1 MGLLC
6 FLVSDHEPRMQVLE
20 NFFHGVYQEI
30 CNRLEA
36 ELPEHVKYHTL
47 QHTLDVL
54 ETSVMIGKEEQ
65 VSERDIML
73 LKIAALFHDTGYLVQ
88 RQEHEATSCRIF
100 RSYADKTAIR
110 EEDKL
115 EIEDLIMA
123 TKIPQTPKNHLA
135 QVLCDADLD
144 YLGRD
149 DFKTISEN
157 LFLELQAYKEV
168 KDREHWYSLQVWFL
182 TKQMFFTNFSKANR
196 SLKLAQNLEYAK
208 TLCI

>member
-1 MGLLC
+1 
-6 FLVSDHEPRMQVLE
+6 MQ
-20 NFFHGVYQEI
+20 
-30 CNRLEA
+30 
-36 ELPEHVKYHTL
+36 P
-47 QHTLDVL
+47 
-54 ETSVMIGKEEQ
+54 
-65 VSERDIML
+65 
-73 LKIAALFHDTGYLVQ
+73 IAAQTFIIEKLAAEISSIYTYHNVSHTRAVVHHAALIAEKEGVQRHDMELLLTAAAFHDAGFLEKSIGHEEVSCTYARQYLPNYGFEQ
-88 RQEHEATSCRIF
+88 HDI
-100 RSYADKTAIR
+100 DAIC
-110 EEDKL
+110 E
-115 EIEDLIMA
+115 LIMA